1 MKFFIDTAE
10 VNEIREAA
18 ALGILDGVTT
28 NPSLIAKSGR
38 AHKDVIVEICSL
50 VSGPVSVEVTADDAP
65 TMLAQAD
72 DFITWADNVIIKVP
86 LTAEGLKACK
96 VLSGRGI
103 GVNVTLCFSANQAI
117 LAARAG
123 ATYISPFVGRLDD
136 VGQDGMALIEDIVQI
151 YANYP
156 NLTTQVLVASVRSP
170 IHIHK
175 SALIGADVVTVPFNV
190 IKQMFKHPLTD
201 VGMEKFAQDWAK
213 VPK

>member
-18 ALGILDGVTT
+18 ALGLLDGVTT

-50 VSGPVSVEVTADDAP
+50 VTGPVSVEVTADDAP
-65 TMLAQAD
+65 TMLKQAEE
-72 DFITWADNVIIKVP
+72 FITWAPNVIIKVP

-117 LAARAG
+117 LAGRAG

-136 VGQDGMALIEDIVQI
+136 IGQDGMTLIEEIVQI

-156 NLTTQVLVASVRSP
+156 EIRTQVLVASVRSP
-170 IHIHK
+170 MHITK

-190 IKQMFKHPLTD
+190 IKQMFNHPLTD
-201 VGMEKFAQDWAK
+201 VGMAKFAQDWAK

>member
-72 DFITWADNVIIKVP
+72 ERQVLHAWQLQQLVRDAAPAT
-86 LTAEGLKACK
+86 T
-96 VLSGRGI
+96 LSGDGP
-103 GVNVTLCFSANQAI
+103 
-117 LAARAG
+117 RAS
-123 ATYISPFVGRLDD
+123 SP
-136 VGQDGMALIEDIVQI
+136 
-151 YANYP
+151 
-156 NLTTQVLVASVRSP
+156 
-170 IHIHK
+170 
-175 SALIGADVVTVPFNV
+175 
-190 IKQMFKHPLTD
+190 
-201 VGMEKFAQDWAK
+201 
-213 VPK
+213 